1 MSTRVCNLRRW
12 IVLYASVADNW
23 VGLGIAVLVIA
34 YLVLVLI
41 FPERF

>member
-1 MSTRVCNLRRW
+1 MIAVTD
-12 IVLYASVADNW
+12 YDNW
-23 VGLGIAVLVIA
+23 VALALAALAVI

>member
-1 MSTRVCNLRRW
+1 M
-12 IVLYASVADNW
+12 IAADYDNW
-23 VGLGIAVLVIA
+23 VALALASLAVL

>member
-1 MSTRVCNLRRW
+1 MILAVEW
-12 IVLYASVADNW
+12 QDA
-23 VGLGIAVLVIA
+23 VGLVLAVLAVI

>member
-1 MSTRVCNLRRW
+1 MIAFLNWQDTLGL
-12 IVLYASVADNW
+12 VLAA
-23 VGLGIAVLVIA
+23 LAVV

>member
-1 MSTRVCNLRRW
+1 
-12 IVLYASVADNW
+12 LYASVADNW

>member
-1 MSTRVCNLRRW
+1 MFAALQWEYV
-12 IVLYASVADNW
+12 
-23 VGLGIAVLVIA
+23 VGLVLAVLVVV

>member
-1 MSTRVCNLRRW
+1 M
-12 IVLYASVADNW
+12 IAAAYDNW
-23 VGLGIAVLVIA
+23 VGLALAALAVL

>member
-1 MSTRVCNLRRW
+1 M
-12 IVLYASVADNW
+12 VAFLDWQNA
-23 VGLGIAVLVIA
+23 VGLGIAILAVI

>member
-1 MSTRVCNLRRW
+1 MIAVTD
-12 IVLYASVADNW
+12 YDNW
-23 VGLGIAVLVIA
+23 VALALASLAVI

>member
-1 MSTRVCNLRRW
+1 M
-12 IVLYASVADNW
+12 IAASYDNW
-23 VGLGIAVLVIA
+23 VGLALALLAVV

>member
-1 MSTRVCNLRRW
+1 MIAAC
-12 IVLYASVADNW
+12 YDNW
-23 VGLGIAVLVIA
+23 VGLVLASLAVV